1 MSSKVNLMNVVDGIS
16 VIDSEYYSK
25 DFAAIYLLKQKNKVI
40 IIETGTNYSVPY
52 VKEALSQIGLS
63 FSDVSYVIP
72 THVHL
77 DHAGGAGLLM
87 MQCQNAA
94 LVVHPRGARHLIDPS
109 KLVAGAK
116 AVYGENKFKEY
127 YGEIFPIDANR
138 VIQADDN
145 FILDFDGRELRFIDT
160 PGHAR
165 HHFCIW
171 DKATKSMF
179 TGDTFGI
186 SYRDLDHQDELY
198 ILPSTSPV
206 QFDPEALIQSINRIM
221 EFKPERV
228 CLTHFSAIK
237 PTKKATNKLIESIH
251 FVSNLA
257 IKYADKNDSESII
270 YKKMMDYFLE
280 GLNEI
285 GFQNNDYA
293 KDRLSLDVLI
303 NTQGLI
309 YWQKIVKADSL
320 I

>member
-1 MSSKVNLMNVVDGIS
+1 MSSKVNVMKVVDGIS

-40 IIETGTNYSVPY
+40 IIETGTNYSVPF

-309 YWQKIVKADSL
+309 YWQKNS
-320 I
+320 

>member
-1 MSSKVNLMNVVDGIS
+1 MSSKVNVMNVVDGIS

-25 DFAAIYLLKQKNKVI
+25 EFAAIYLLKQKNKVI
-40 IIETGTNYSVPY
+40 IIETGTNYSVPF

-237 PTKKATNKLIESIH
+237 PTKKVTNKLIESIH

-257 IKYADKNDSESII
+257 IKYADKDDSESII

-309 YWQKIVKADSL
+309 YWQKNS
-320 I
+320 

>member
-1 MSSKVNLMNVVDGIS
+1 MSSKVNVMNIVDGIS

-40 IIETGTNYSVPY
+40 IIETGTNYSVPH

-309 YWQKIVKADSL
+309 YWQKNS
-320 I
+320 

>member
-1 MSSKVNLMNVVDGIS
+1 MSSKVNLMNIVDGIS

-40 IIETGTNYSVPY
+40 IIETGTNYSVPI

-63 FSDVSYVIP
+63 FSEVSFIIP

-87 MQCQNAA
+87 MQCQNST

-109 KLVAGAK
+109 KLVSGAK

-198 ILPSTSPV
+198 ILPSTSPI

-237 PTKKATNKLIESIH
+237 PTKKVTNKLIESIH

-309 YWQKIVKADSL
+309 YWQKNS
-320 I
+320 

>member
-1 MSSKVNLMNVVDGIS
+1 MSSKVNVMNVVDGIS

-40 IIETGTNYSVPY
+40 IIETGTNYSVPH

-138 VIQADDN
+138 VIQAEDN

-309 YWQKIVKADSL
+309 YWQKNS
-320 I
+320 

>member
-1 MSSKVNLMNVVDGIS
+1 MSSKVNVMNVVDGIS

-40 IIETGTNYSVPY
+40 IIETGTNYSVPF

-109 KLVAGAK
+109 MLVAGAK
-116 AVYGENKFKEY
+116 AVYGDNKFKEY

-257 IKYADKNDSESII
+257 IKYADKDDSESII

-285 GFQNNDYA
+285 GFHNNDYA

-309 YWQKIVKADSL
+309 YWQKNS
-320 I
+320 

>member
-1 MSSKVNLMNVVDGIS
+1 MSSKVNVMNIVDGIS

-40 IIETGTNYSVPY
+40 IIETGTNYSVPH

-145 FILDFDGRELRFIDT
+145 FILDFDGRKLRFIDT

-171 DKATKSMF
+171 DKATQSMF

-237 PTKKATNKLIESIH
+237 PTKKVANKLIESIH

-309 YWQKIVKADSL
+309 YWQKNS
-320 I
+320 

>member
-40 IIETGTNYSVPY
+40 IIETGTNYSVPH

-309 YWQKIVKADSL
+309 YWQKNS
-320 I
+320 

>member
-1 MSSKVNLMNVVDGIS
+1 MSSKVNVMNVVDGIS

-63 FSDVSYVIP
+63 FSDVLYVIP

-309 YWQKIVKADSL
+309 CWQKNS
-320 I
+320 

>member
-1 MSSKVNLMNVVDGIS
+1 MSSKVKLMNVVDGIN

-40 IIETGTNYSVPY
+40 IIETGTNYSVPH
-52 VKEALSQIGLS
+52 VKEALSQVGLS

-270 YKKMMDYFLE
+270 YTKMMDYFLE

-309 YWQKIVKADSL
+309 YWQKNS
-320 I
+320 

>member
-1 MSSKVNLMNVVDGIS
+1 MSSKVKSMNIVDGIS

-40 IIETGTNYSVPY
+40 IIETGTNYSVPH

-309 YWQKIVKADSL
+309 YWQKNS
-320 I
+320 

>member
-1 MSSKVNLMNVVDGIS
+1 MSSKVNVMNVVDGIS

-40 IIETGTNYSVPY
+40 IIETGTNYSVPH
-52 VKEALSQIGLS
+52 VKEALSQVGLS

-72 THVHL
+72 THIHL

-309 YWQKIVKADSL
+309 YWQKNS
-320 I
+320 

>member
-1 MSSKVNLMNVVDGIS
+1 MSSKVNVMNVIDGIS

-63 FSDVSYVIP
+63 FLDVLYVIP

-309 YWQKIVKADSL
+309 YWQKNS
-320 I
+320 

>member
-1 MSSKVNLMNVVDGIS
+1 MMNTQEVINVAEGII
-16 VIDSEYYSK
+16 VLDSGYYSK
-25 DFAAIYLLKQKNKVI
+25 DFASIYLLRQNNKVA
-40 IIETGTNYSVPY
+40 IIETGTNYSVP
-52 VKEALSQIGLS
+52 VVENVLIKNGLS
-63 FSDVSYVIP
+63 LLDVSYVIP

-77 DHAGGAGLLM
+77 DHAGGAGELM
-87 MQCQNAA
+87 RQCVNAS
-94 LVVHPRGARHLIDPS
+94 LVVHPRGSRHLIDPS
-109 KLVAGAK
+109 KLIAGAM
-116 AVYGENKFKEY
+116 AVYGEEKFKEY
-127 YGEIFPIDANR
+127 YGEIIPIDADR
-138 VIQADDN
+138 VIEAEDN
-145 FILDFDGRELRFIDT
+145 FMLDFDGRELRFIDT

-237 PTKKATNKLIESIH
+237 PTKKTINKLIESIH

-309 YWQKIVKADSL
+309 YWQKNS
-320 I
+320 

>member
-1 MSSKVNLMNVVDGIS
+1 MSSKVNVMNIVDGIS

-40 IIETGTNYSVPY
+40 IIETGTNYSVPH
-52 VKEALSQIGLS
+52 VKEALSQVGLS

-270 YKKMMDYFLE
+270 YTKMMDYFLE

-309 YWQKIVKADSL
+309 YWQKNS
-320 I
+320 

>member
-40 IIETGTNYSVPY
+40 IIETGTNYSVPH
-52 VKEALSQIGLS
+52 VKEALSQVGLS

-309 YWQKIVKADSL
+309 YWQKNS
-320 I
+320 